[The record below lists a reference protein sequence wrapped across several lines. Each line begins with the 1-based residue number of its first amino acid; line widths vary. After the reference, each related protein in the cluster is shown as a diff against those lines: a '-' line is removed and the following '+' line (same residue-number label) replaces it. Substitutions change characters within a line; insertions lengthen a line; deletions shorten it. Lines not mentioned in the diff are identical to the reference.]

1 LYQPNHP
8 LLPKATGPNQ
18 VRLNWLKV
26 SNANKYTV
34 AFGLSSGNYIYGVPD
49 VGNTDHF
56 TVGSLA
62 SGQKYYF
69 VVRAVN
75 DCMPGPWSMEWA
87 VRGGGGSNVAL
98 LTNANT
104 NSPSVVTPPN
114 VPSNGGVV
122 NPGGNTNVQQPAA
135 PHYVPPQPNPTPQ
148 PGFFQKIW
156 HGILGVFGIK

>member
-1 LYQPNHP
+1 
-8 LLPKATGPNQ
+8 
-18 VRLNWLKV
+18 
-26 SNANKYTV
+26 
-34 AFGLSSGNYIYGVPD
+34 
-49 VGNTDHF
+49 
-56 TVGSLA
+56 
-62 SGQKYYF
+62 

-104 NSPSVVTPPN
+104 IHPALYTSQRAFQRRSCKPR
-114 VPSNGGVV
+114 
-122 NPGGNTNVQQPAA
+122 GNTNVQQPAA
-135 PHYVPPQPNPTPQ
+135 HTISPQPNPTPQ